1 MLPRSSN
8 KNVKSTRLRLDHAA
22 AAGAAVAAKC
32 SPTYVD
38 GSSISKIELNA
49 FDKNRK
55 ISLAEAQ
62 VDEAAGHQKNS

>member
-1 MLPRSSN
+1 MLPRSNN

-22 AAGAAVAAKC
+22 AAAKC

-49 FDKNRK
+49 FDKNWK
-55 ISLAEAQ
+55 ICLAEAQ

>member
-8 KNVKSTRLRLDHAA
+8 KNVKSTRLRLDAA
-22 AAGAAVAAKC
+22 AAAAAKC

-49 FDKNRK
+49 FDKNWK

-62 VDEAAGHQKNS
+62 VDEAAGHQKDS